1 MWLRGTGN
9 STTRWRK
16 QHAEQRRGAERLV
29 ESVRRWQ
36 RIQEAGVSL
45 KKRWGKES
53 GSKKNSERSVC
64 VCVCVCDRTA
74 KTYRLLC
81 SSIGIT
87 RRQKS
92 GQVYTRLRALRP
104 TRGMLRDT
112 AKQRKAPKRKLRCP
126 LVVSCSFVSLFHLLL
141 CVLLK
146 RQKRMAEEK
155 EKEPSKKERVPLA
168 ATSTLWR
175 RRLFLFSNPLSWLCS
190 RCNGPSFLSI
200 YWKKSSRWKKKK
212 AHWDVH
218 PSAQINGS

>member
-1 MWLRGTGN
+1 MAYRN
-9 STTRWRK
+9 VVARNRK
-16 QHAEQRRGAERLV
+16 LYNEVKNAARRA
-29 ESVRRWQ
+29 
-36 RIQEAGVSL
+36 
-45 KKRWGKES
+45 KKRGRTLGGIGKTLATHS
-53 GSKKNSERSVC
+53 RSRRFTQEKMREGKWEQEELGALCVC

-168 ATSTLWR
+168 ATSTL
-175 RRLFLFSNPLSWLCS
+175 
-190 RCNGPSFLSI
+190 
-200 YWKKSSRWKKKK
+200 
-212 AHWDVH
+212 
-218 PSAQINGS
+218 